1 MGVYYF
7 ILFFILINGVTAKKH
22 RMWYVVS
29 TFFVIFLF
37 AALRKYTIGIDLEL
51 HYARNFERIAILPWN
66 EVPSFIAYDPGFNI
80 LCKLISYIS
89 TDRQAFIVITSL
101 IVFGSVGRY
110 IYINGKDIVL
120 ETFMFLVSFCYM
132 MYMNIIAQA
141 VAMAI
146 FLFAMEVLKEKKY
159 IKYVLAVLLASSI
172 HASAIILLLMIPLS
186 FLKVDRK
193 NVFRFTVI
201 LLFVLF
207 AYNWVFDIF
216 ATIIPEFGRYLEAG
230 NVHGQSTR
238 LGIFALSL
246 ILIYA
251 GCFAASI
258 IFIYTSKT
266 SPEKDYFISNRK
278 GKAIK
283 QISTN
288 LLAYGTLI
296 VVCSRLA
303 SLQIAVSIRVG
314 YYFCPLAFLLLS
326 RAIDEYRDVRMRF
339 ILKAI
344 IYVIL
349 IVFFCWSAPTF
360 GTNNYGSVPYVFY
373 WN

>member
-22 RMWYVVS
+22 RMWYVFS
-29 TFFVIFLF
+29 TFLIIFLF

-51 HYARNFERIAILPWN
+51 HYAKNFERIAILPWS

-101 IVFGSVGRY
+101 IVFGLVGRY
-110 IYINGKDIVL
+110 IYINGKDVVL

-146 FLFAMEVLKEKKY
+146 FLFAMEFLKEKKY

-172 HASAIILLLMIPLS
+172 HVSAIILLLMIPLS

-193 NVFRFTVI
+193 NVLRFTVI

-207 AYNWVFDIF
+207 AYNRVFDIF

-246 ILIYA
+246 ILIYV

-258 IFIYTSKT
+258 IFIYTSKA
-266 SPEKDYFISNRK
+266 SSEKDNFISNRK

-314 YYFCPLAFLLLS
+314 YYFCPLAFSLLS

-344 IYVIL
+344 IYLIL

-360 GTNNYGSVPYVFY
+360 GANNYGGVPYEFY

>member
-1 MGVYYF
+1 M
-7 ILFFILINGVTAKKH
+7 
-22 RMWYVVS
+22 
-29 TFFVIFLF
+29 
-37 AALRKYTIGIDLEL
+37 RKYTIGIDLEL
-51 HYARNFERIAILPWN
+51 HYAKNFERIAILPWS

-101 IVFGSVGRY
+101 IVFGLVGRY
-110 IYINGKDIVL
+110 IYINGKDVVL

-146 FLFAMEVLKEKKY
+146 FLFAMEFLKEKKY

-172 HASAIILLLMIPLS
+172 HVSAIILLLMIPLS

-193 NVFRFTVI
+193 NVLRFTVI

-207 AYNWVFDIF
+207 AYNRVFDIF

-246 ILIYA
+246 ILIYV

-258 IFIYTSKT
+258 IFIYTSKA
-266 SPEKDYFISNRK
+266 SSEKDNFISNRK

-314 YYFCPLAFLLLS
+314 YYFCPLAFSLLS

-344 IYVIL
+344 IYLIL

-360 GTNNYGSVPYVFY
+360 GANNYGGVPYEFY

>member
-22 RMWYVVS
+22 RMWYVTS
-29 TFFVIFLF
+29 TFFAIFLF

-51 HYARNFERIAILPWN
+51 HYARNFERIAILPWS

-89 TDRQAFIVITSL
+89 TDRQIFIVITSL

-110 IYINGKDIVL
+110 IYINGKDVVL

-146 FLFAMEVLKEKKY
+146 FLFALEFLKEKKY
-159 IKYVLAVLLASSI
+159 IKYVLAALLASSM

-193 NVFRFTVI
+193 NVLRFTVI

-207 AYNWVFDIF
+207 AYNQVFDIF

-251 GCFAASI
+251 GCFVASI

-314 YYFCPLAFLLLS
+314 YYFCPLAFSLLS

-360 GTNNYGSVPYVFY
+360 GANNYGGVPYVFY

>member
-7 ILFFILINGVTAKKH
+7 ILFFILINGVTAKKY

-29 TFFVIFLF
+29 TFFAIFLF

-51 HYARNFERIAILPWN
+51 HYARNFERIAILPWD

-110 IYINGKDIVL
+110 IYINGKDVVL
-120 ETFMFLVSFCYM
+120 EIFMFLVSFCYM

-146 FLFAMEVLKEKKY
+146 FLFAMEFLKEKKY

-193 NVFRFTVI
+193 NVLRFTVI

-207 AYNWVFDIF
+207 AYNRVFDIF

-266 SPEKDYFISNRK
+266 SPEKDYFISNQK

-314 YYFCPLAFLLLS
+314 YYFCPLAFSLLS

-360 GTNNYGSVPYVFY
+360 GANNYGGVPYVFY

>member
-1 MGVYYF
+1 MGAYYF
-7 ILFFILINGVTAKKH
+7 ILFFLLINGATAKKH
-22 RMWYVVS
+22 RMWYVTS
-29 TFFVIFLF
+29 TFFIVFLF
-37 AALRKYTIGIDLEL
+37 AALRKYTIGIDLNL
-51 HYARNFERIAILPWN
+51 HYARNFERIAMLPWD

-80 LCKLISYIS
+80 LCKLIGYIS
-89 TDRQAFIVITSL
+89 TDRQVFIMITSL

-110 IYINGKDIVL
+110 IYINGKDVVL

-146 FLFAMEVLKEKKY
+146 FLFAIEFLKGKKY
-159 IKYVLAVLLASSI
+159 IKYIIAVLLASSM

-186 FLKVDRK
+186 FLKVNRK
-193 NVFRFTVI
+193 SVFRFSII
-201 LLFVLF
+201 LLFILF
-207 AYNWVFDIF
+207 VYNQVFDMF

-230 NVHGQSTR
+230 NVHGQSTS

-246 ILIYA
+246 ILIYV
-251 GCFAASI
+251 GCFVASI
-258 IFIYTSKT
+258 IFIYANKSL
-266 SPEKDYFISNRK
+266 SRKDYFIFLRK
-278 GKAIK
+278 GKVAK
-283 QISTN
+283 QINTN

-314 YYFCPLAFLLLS
+314 YYFCPLAFSLLS
-326 RAIDEYRDVRMRF
+326 RAIDEYRDARMRF
-339 ILKAI
+339 TLKLI
-344 IYVIL
+344 IYSIL
-349 IVFFCWSAPTF
+349 IVFFCWSAPIF
-360 GTNNYGSVPYVFY
+360 GAINYGGVPYEFY

>member
-51 HYARNFERIAILPWN
+51 HYAKNFERIAILPWS

-101 IVFGSVGRY
+101 IVFGLVGRY
-110 IYINGKDIVL
+110 IYINGKDVVL

-146 FLFAMEVLKEKKY
+146 FLFAMEFLKEKKY

-172 HASAIILLLMIPLS
+172 HVSAIILLLMIPLS

-193 NVFRFTVI
+193 NVLRFTVI

-207 AYNWVFDIF
+207 AYNRVFDIF

-246 ILIYA
+246 ILIYV

-258 IFIYTSKT
+258 IFIYTSKA
-266 SPEKDYFISNRK
+266 SSEKDNFISNRK

-314 YYFCPLAFLLLS
+314 YYFCPLAFSLLS

-344 IYVIL
+344 IYLIL

-360 GTNNYGSVPYVFY
+360 GANNYGGVPYVFY

>member
-66 EVPSFIAYDPGFNI
+66 EVPSFIAYDSGFNI

-110 IYINGKDIVL
+110 IYINGKDVVL

-146 FLFAMEVLKEKKY
+146 FLFAMEFLKEKKY

-172 HASAIILLLMIPLS
+172 HVSAIILLLMIPLS

-193 NVFRFTVI
+193 NVLRFTVI
-201 LLFVLF
+201 LLFVLV
-207 AYNWVFDIF
+207 AYNRVFDIF

-258 IFIYTSKT
+258 IFIYTSKI

-314 YYFCPLAFLLLS
+314 YYFCPLAFSLLS

-349 IVFFCWSAPTF
+349 IIFFCWSAPTF
-360 GTNNYGSVPYVFY
+360 GANNYGGVPYVFY